1 MCFPLGPKT
10 DLADGNSPPSTHPS
24 NSSLPCLALES
35 ANHLGLGGRA
45 RVLVR
50 LFATFQVRATWLW
63 HFKPISNRWGLGKL
77 THSPSRSHSRTHART
92 HACLSL
98 LAALGQW
105 LATLSVTP
113 PGSSTPAPPPHR
125 PEAVQYPRARRD
137 PESRVCSLPACARRF
152 GSWSWDC
159 QCLCGPGSP
168 GRPPR
173 IPVNFRIPL
182 NFGANFLSHGENYR
196 QGNGANWLE
205 GLQVFNLKG
214 V

>member
-1 MCFPLGPKT
+1 MLQFILFRAAERSGRREETRAHAPRGRLPAGPPHLSFPKGEIPVCFPLGPKT

-113 PGSSTPAPPPHR
+113 PGSSTPAPPTPPGGSSVSQSPTR
-125 PEAVQYPRARRD
+125 PGVARL
-137 PESRVCSLPACARRF
+137 LPAC
-152 GSWSWDC
+152 
-159 QCLCGPGSP
+159 L
-168 GRPPR
+168 RPPVR
-173 IPVNFRIPL
+173 VLELGLPVSLRP
-182 NFGANFLSHGENYR
+182 
-196 QGNGANWLE
+196 W
-205 GLQVFNLKG
+205 VPWPPT
-214 V
+214 